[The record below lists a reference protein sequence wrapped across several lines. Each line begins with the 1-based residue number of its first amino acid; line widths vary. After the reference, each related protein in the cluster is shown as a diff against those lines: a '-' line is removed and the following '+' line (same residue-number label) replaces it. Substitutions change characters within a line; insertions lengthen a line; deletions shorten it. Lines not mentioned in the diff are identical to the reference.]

1 MRVVHLSWLKR
12 SDGETG
18 GVEKYA
24 DYLHRALT
32 EEGHDCQIVAWADYP
47 RKERVGS
54 ISNPDK
60 ALLLSSW
67 VDAEFNFDIAVS
79 DGYWGCG
86 VTLHPVVPV
95 IHGTWHQFHVNM
107 GNPSPWLN
115 IEVKGQHDAFNAVNA
130 FPVACS
136 AAAARELR
144 QYHRRD
150 PAATILHG
158 VDLEQFYPRKNGNG
172 NAPPCV
178 LHAATNE
185 KKGSAI
191 MPAIA
196 RELAPDFNV
205 FFLGAKIGEEPAAFQ
220 RGDIFLHP
228 SKAEGNAF
236 SLLEALATG
245 LPIVTT
251 DVGLFADIP
260 DKTVGRVLP
269 IGATVA
275 QWAAAVREVWGDG
288 NVPYR
293 DYAMAARRTAKDM
306 GDYNVFKR
314 DWIEFLE
321 SLT

>member
-1 MRVVHLSWLKR
+1 MKR
-12 SDGETG
+12 SEGEAG
-18 GVEKYA
+18 GVEKFA

-32 EEGHDCQIVAWADYP
+32 EGGHDCQIIAWSDYP
-47 RKERVGS
+47 RKERVGN
-54 ISNPDK
+54 IPNTDK

-67 VDAEFNFDIAVS
+67 VDAEFDFDIAVS

-86 VTLHPVVPV
+86 ITLHPVVPV

-136 AAAARELR
+136 PAAARELR

-150 PAATILHG
+150 PVATILHG
-158 VDLEQFYPRKNGNG
+158 VDLEMFYPRKNGNF

-196 RELAPDFNV
+196 RELAPAFNV
-205 FFLGAKIGEEPAAFQ
+205 FFLNAKIGEEPAAFQ

-236 SLLEALATG
+236 ALLEALASG

-260 DKTVGRVLP
+260 DKAVGRVLP

-288 NVPYR
+288 SVPYR
-293 DYAMAARRTAKDM
+293 DYAVEARRTAKDM
-306 GDYNVFKR
+306 ADYQRFKR
-314 DWIEFLE
+314 EWIEFLMAFP
-321 SLT
+321 